1 MKEMGLNHK
10 KIVLIVIRL
19 TIFLSKDQIKIDLE
33 KQKKSTLNPD
43 Y

>member
-19 TIFLSKDQIKIDLE
+19 TIFLSKDQIKIDFE